1 MNDMP
6 AKADRHHLCD
16 DQRFASVPASGP
28 FRQMVPVPFSRVR
41 GVDMNEMP
49 GGADYDELIELAFA
63 VCDGTATDEQ
73 IGRVEA
79 ILTGDPAAALA
90 YLECLDLHF
99 DLERRGR
106 RSGLDRRAV
115 ERIGSG
121 LPTELHVAAIS
132 DRSDDGRSQLCP
144 SPRLP
149 TSSSFISRPSPFLLD
164 HVGALAGVL
173 SCYLAIAMMFGA
185 VIRGLDVDDSDR
197 ARLAANI
204 AVRRPDGPSGAR
216 SPEAASAA
224 VQRGVGTI
232 TGMSKCEW
240 LNPGTAPRKA
250 DPVFEGCSYNLL
262 SGLLEISYDV
272 GTKAIL
278 EGPVVYRVDA
288 GNGGSPFSGKVTV
301 HARKA
306 DRPAAGTPTGVIR
319 MRYGQEM
326 MFGGGRAHRKRPGG
340 GGRPPDAPLMRRH
353 FAW

>member
-1 MNDMP
+1 
-6 AKADRHHLCD
+6 
-16 DQRFASVPASGP
+16 
-28 FRQMVPVPFSRVR
+28 
-41 GVDMNEMP
+41 MNEMP

-121 LPTELHVAAIS
+121 LPTELHAAAIS

-185 VIRGLDVDDSDR
+185 GLFAAWTWTISDR

-288 GNGGSPFSGKVTV
+288 GNGGSLFLGKVTV

-326 MFGGGRAHRKRPGG
+326 MFGGGERTAGAR
-340 GGRPPDAPLMRRH
+340 GRGTTA
-353 FAW
+353 